1 MKIAENLAV
10 EEEVATEEQ
19 TRQFLTFL
27 LEDEEYGVDILR
39 VQEVKGWVPVTSIPH
54 SPDYVKG
61 VLNLRGTIVPI
72 IDLRMRFNLELK
84 EYTST
89 TVIVIISIEAPTGN
103 RVIGV
108 IVDGLSDVLD
118 VSLEDIKPAP
128 DFGVN
133 IRTEFI
139 DGLAT
144 IDDTMI
150 MLLDIDKL
158 LTVEEIQGLDSLS

>member
-103 RVIGV
+103 RVIGT

-128 DFGVN
+128 DFGIN

-139 DGLAT
+139 SGLAT
-144 IDDTMI
+144 IDDKMI